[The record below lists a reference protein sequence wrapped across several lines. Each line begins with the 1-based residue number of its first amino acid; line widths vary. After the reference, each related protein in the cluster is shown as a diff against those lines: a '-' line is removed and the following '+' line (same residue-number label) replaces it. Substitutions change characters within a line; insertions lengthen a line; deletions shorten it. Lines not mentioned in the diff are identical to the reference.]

1 MQYSNTIY
9 YLPHTNSIF
18 NRFFNFEIFLNFL
31 FYFRLDWTSQITT
44 TENPFATSSDW
55 WTRADD
61 VIGHCTLLPNWT
73 TQQGNNSSGQLQC
86 QKQKNHV
93 KGNKNQT
100 EPKPEL
106 EKQTLLI
113 EFKHHFFFG
122 TIIHYFTL
130 YSTHT

>member
-61 VIGHCTLLPNWT
+61 VIGHCTLLPN
-73 TQQGNNSSGQLQC
+73 
-86 QKQKNHV
+86 
-93 KGNKNQT
+93 
-100 EPKPEL
+100 
-106 EKQTLLI
+106 
-113 EFKHHFFFG
+113 
-122 TIIHYFTL
+122 
-130 YSTHT
+130 